1 MLSYTIIK
9 NPADFFMASGIL
21 FLLLLVGFFC
31 VVIVL
36 KALYKRV
43 SVTGRVDFIQTRKLS
58 DLVPAIIG
66 VLCIAGG
73 IGGMWVGIVS
83 GIMEQ
88 TFYTITFPDID
99 FMVFQPLGYASVI
112 FGTLLTLFGGCIV
125 MLGLFLLM
133 EVWLRRK

>member
-43 SVTGRVDFIQTRKLS
+43 SVTGRVDFIQTRTLS